1 MLVYALKLIAKTIFI
16 LQVPSDILDMI
27 RKSNDRELLL
37 RLLTFLANVATYAV
51 HYVDSSTKS
60 TLLSVLFNFI
70 KRTEFSKLSTL
81 SSDTDEDVSF
91 QAKRL
96 HNALLAVS

>member
-1 MLVYALKLIAKTIFI
+1 MKLYYFSF
-16 LQVPSDILDMI
+16 QVPSDILDMI

-51 HYVDSSTKS
+51 HYVDNSSKS
-60 TLLSVLFNFI
+60 TLLSVLFNFM
-70 KRTEFSKLSTL
+70 KKTEFSKLTAL
-81 SSDTDEDVSF
+81 SSDTDEDISF

-96 HNALLAVS
+96 HDALLAVS